1 MNTYPDLYR
10 FAGELEKAWEERER
24 VEWQEAEDLVHQIE
38 KMAKEDRDDLQAIL
52 NYADAEDEWNC
63 EEVSIWPKQVMDSL
77 DGSDKD
83 YRYRSSGDEWEVYGV
98 YMSGREDW
106 VATVDTETV
115 AHLLVNAISNPVGL
129 AMIRGDGNGASKA
142 DETGVSEADEADE
155 GPGHLVTVS
164 ADFRIV
170 GDGLC
175 ILGPLERTISD
186 LLEDANNDGIFSIS
200 GVVDATF
207 LSAEVTAHYPEED

>member
-1 MNTYPDLYR
+1 
-10 FAGELEKAWEERER
+10 
-24 VEWQEAEDLVHQIE
+24 
-38 KMAKEDRDDLQAIL
+38 
-52 NYADAEDEWNC
+52 
-63 EEVSIWPKQVMDSL
+63 
-77 DGSDKD
+77 
-83 YRYRSSGDEWEVYGV
+83 
-98 YMSGREDW
+98 
-106 VATVDTETV
+106 
-115 AHLLVNAISNPVGL
+115 
-129 AMIRGDGNGASKA
+129 MIRGDGNGASKA